1 MGSRKNR
8 PVVHVFEDGVGEGQE
23 QARLAATAGS
33 YSNHFAGQ
41 GRKNFVARLRPA
53 ILGFASLYR
62 EWVHT
67 FLFTAHFF
75 DESMRTCLSPTLYS
89 ATWSSSESIKGC
101 SLQALM
107 HLVLPSSS
115 GTQRILNLEI
125 AKARSPVTDAVSE
138 PSRALSAPL
147 IFFFTRFTRPARQRR
162 PGCDSADLCR
172 DSGHHLRP

>member
-1 MGSRKNR
+1 
-8 PVVHVFEDGVGEGQE
+8 
-23 QARLAATAGS
+23 
-33 YSNHFAGQ
+33 
-41 GRKNFVARLRPA
+41 
-53 ILGFASLYR
+53 
-62 EWVHT
+62 
-67 FLFTAHFF
+67 
-75 DESMRTCLSPTLYS
+75 MRTCLSPTLYS

-138 PSRALSAPL
+138 PSKALSAPL

-172 DSGHHLRP
+172 DSDHHLRLAACTRFGHGSVWAWGQGAPRVPSPVRLAGLCSFSNALKNSSWPAPPSLACVRLVPPFPPPLGLPWQAAARQAYPA